1 MVRGGGITKVRQLPT
16 DPKIKGGLKGPLET
30 IHQEDRRGGSALK
43 VLIPL
48 PINQW
53 AFSG

>member
-16 DPKIKGGLKGPLET
+16 APKIKGELKVPLKT
-30 IHQEDRRGGSALK
+30 IHQEDRRGGSAPK

-53 AFSG
+53 ALSG